1 LSFRL
6 LDWKPQ
12 MRLASGA
19 LNAGGSLEFF
29 ITNTSTPKS
38 VFGDESL
45 STNLGAVIDLEADA
59 RTLDDIWL
67 ATDVEYRVTMKD
79 SLGAIVAGF
88 PLDHVRSG
96 DAAGAAPPDPTA
108 GADGD
113 SLLTDGT
120 DWYFQALREV
130 PDPTGHA
137 SNVLLT
143 DGDLIYWGAQQ
154 TIPTYDSTNL
164 PGGITQDTA
173 KLVIGKLM
181 ILWGNGTAPTS
192 GTTATSVGV
201 TFGTAFTSSLLH
213 VSLIPTIGP
222 VTGESAHCSAQATGG
237 STTGFTANFFAGAED
252 GGGSLNI
259 STAVTFTWVA
269 FGLMT

>member
-1 LSFRL
+1 MSFRL
-6 LDWKPQ
+6 LDFKPQ
-12 MRLASGA
+12 FRLASGA
-19 LNAGGSLEFF
+19 LAALGSLEFF
-29 ITNTSTPKS
+29 ITGTSTPKN

-45 STNLGAVIDLEADA
+45 STNLGSTITLNAAA
-59 RTLDDIWL
+59 RTTQDIWM
-67 ATDVEYRVTMKD
+67 ATDVEYRITLKD
-79 SLGAIVAGF
+79 SLGAIVAGY

-108 GADGD
+108 GSDGD

-120 DWYFQALREV
+120 DWYFQALRAV

-137 SNVLLT
+137 GTALLT
-143 DGDLIYWGAQQ
+143 DGDLIYWGAEQ
-154 TIPTYDSTNL
+154 TIPTYDSTHL
-164 PGGITQDTA
+164 PGGIVQGSGS
-173 KLVIGKLM
+173 LVIGKLM

-201 TFGTAFTSSLLH
+201 TFGTPFTSSLLH
-213 VSLIPTIGP
+213 VSLTPTIGP

-237 STTGFTANFFAGAED
+237 SITGFTANFFAGAED